1 MISVIFLMYREWLS
15 DTFLQGEAG
24 LALKY
29 IILRVFYENNVIK
42 LKTETDLICQI
53 CSTGLRTATCINLV
67 LLYMNDA
74 VVFVQLFT
82 ETFRFL
88 SFF

>member
-1 MISVIFLMYREWLS
+1 MYREWLS

-29 IILRVFYENNVIK
+29 IILSLFYKNNVIK

-67 LLYMNDA
+67 LLYMNNA
-74 VVFVQLFT
+74 VVLVQLFT